1 MENMVNLY
9 NFKNTYKGKKIL
21 ITGNTGFKG
30 SWLSVWLK
38 ELGAKVY
45 GLSIDIPSGN
55 SMYNILNIEKKIETN
70 FQDINN
76 YDNLLDTINNIKPD
90 FIFHLAAQAIVIN
103 SYLEPIN
110 TFETNVLGTVK
121 LLEALRVLNIKT
133 NVVVVTSDKCYEN
146 NEHLWSYRE
155 SDKLGGKDPYSA
167 SKGAAEIVFHSYVNS
182 FFSHTNSNVKLT
194 SARAGNVIGG
204 GDWSEYRLVPDI
216 INSLIANTQLE
227 IRSPNATR
235 PWQHVLEP
243 LSAYLLLGQKL
254 TEGNTIN
261 GQSFNFGPISEET
274 FSVLDLYNEFI
285 HLWHQDHTK
294 INYLVTSNN
303 YHEANFL
310 KLSCDKANILLR
322 WKPILNFKKTCNYTF
337 NWYKSYLNKKEDIY
351 AFTVNQITSFC
362 NEKY

>member
-1 MENMVNLY
+1 M
-9 NFKNTYKGKKIL
+9 
-21 ITGNTGFKG
+21 
-30 SWLSVWLK
+30 
-38 ELGAKVY
+38 
-45 GLSIDIPSGN
+45 
-55 SMYNILNIEKKIETN
+55 
-70 FQDINN
+70 
-76 YDNLLDTINNIKPD
+76 
-90 FIFHLAAQAIVIN
+90 
-103 SYLEPIN
+103 EPIN

-243 LSAYLLLGQKL
+243 LSGYLLLGQKL
-254 TEGNTIN
+254 SEGNDIN
-261 GQSFNFGPISEET
+261 GQSFNFT
-274 FSVLDLYNEFI
+274 FM
-285 HLWHQDHTK
+285 
-294 INYLVTSNN
+294 
-303 YHEANFL
+303 
-310 KLSCDKANILLR
+310 LSI
-322 WKPILNFKKTCNYTF
+322 
-337 NWYKSYLNKKEDIY
+337 
-351 AFTVNQITSFC
+351 
-362 NEKY
+362 

>member
-1 MENMVNLY
+1 MEDMVNLY
-9 NFKNTYKGKKIL
+9 NFKNTYKGKKVL

-38 ELGAKVY
+38 ELGAIVY
-45 GLSIDIPSGN
+45 GYSIDIPKGD
-55 SMYNILNIEKKIETN
+55 SMFKCLNLNNKFDTY
-70 FQDINN
+70 FFDINN
-76 YDNLLDTINNIKPD
+76 YETLLETIENIKPD

-103 SYLEPIN
+103 SYIEPVK

-121 LLEALRVLNIKT
+121 LLEVLRVLNIKT
-133 NVVVVTSDKCYEN
+133 NVVIITSDKCYEN
-146 NEHLWSYRE
+146 NEEQWSYRE
-155 SDKLGGKDPYSA
+155 SDRLGGKDPYSA
-167 SKGAAEIVFHSYVNS
+167 SKGAAEIVFHSFVKS
-182 FFSHTNSNVKLT
+182 FFSNVNTNVKLT

-216 INSLIANTQLE
+216 INNLVTNTQLE

>member
-182 FFSHTNSNVKLT
+182 FFSHTNSNN
-194 SARAGNVIGG
+194 SSS
-204 GDWSEYRLVPDI
+204 SEV
-216 INSLIANTQLE
+216 
-227 IRSPNATR
+227 
-235 PWQHVLEP
+235 
-243 LSAYLLLGQKL
+243 
-254 TEGNTIN
+254 N
-261 GQSFNFGPISEET
+261 G
-274 FSVLDLYNEFI
+274 
-285 HLWHQDHTK
+285 
-294 INYLVTSNN
+294 
-303 YHEANFL
+303 
-310 KLSCDKANILLR
+310 
-322 WKPILNFKKTCNYTF
+322 
-337 NWYKSYLNKKEDIY
+337 
-351 AFTVNQITSFC
+351 FT
-362 NEKY
+362 